1 MYDLHADIVL
11 GRNHTFEIWAKSEM
25 EKGLV
30 EGNCGASSRTQLI
43 AENVR
48 QHRGKLTPAQQAH
61 PRTGQQY
68 LHCHKIW
75 ACETFTSGELRFLF

>member
-30 EGNCGASSRTQLI
+30 EGNRGAASGTQVI
-43 AENVR
+43 AENVQ
-48 QHRGKLTPAQQAH
+48 QHRGKLTLAQQAH
-61 PRTGQQY
+61 PRIGGAAFA
-68 LHCHKIW
+68 LP
-75 ACETFTSGELRFLF
+75 